1 MTVFDEIQAF
11 RQKKLLKKLRDA
23 KGNGTSMISL
33 LIPPKDQIPNIQK
46 MLVDEQGSASN
57 IKSKSNRLSV
67 LQAVTSTA
75 NKLKTF
81 NTIPNN
87 GLGLFVG
94 EILNSEGK
102 IKKVSHAIEPI
113 KPINTSLYM
122 CDSKFHI
129 EELLKLFEDETKYG
143 IVVADGTGALF
154 ATLQGNTPDVLMT
167 ISENLPKK
175 HSRGGQSSVRFA
187 RLRIEK
193 RNAYIKK
200 INEIIVSLYL
210 TDSIPNVEGLI
221 IAGNTYL
228 KDEVKKTLD
237 PRINCINTVD
247 TNYGGKNGLNQA
259 IELSEDVLKDV
270 KFTKEKKVLKNFLI
284 EVNMDTQKYCF
295 GYKDTINALE
305 MGAVE
310 ILIVYEN
317 VELYHEDEEFVD
329 WIAEHYKDFGCKLV
343 FVSDKSA
350 EGSQFV
356 EGFGGIDGILRYAI
370 EVPDYDEDVLEELS
384 SFSDDEDIF

>member
-167 ISENLPKK
+167 ISENLLKK

-270 KFTKEKKVLKNFLI
+270 KFTKEKKVLKNFLF

-356 EGFGGIDGILRYAI
+356 EGFGGIGGILRYAI